1 MSDESPSPMMMT
13 AEDVGAALAGFALSL
28 APLLSKQ
35 QTPSGLL
42 DALAIELRG
51 MVDGMTRHGDE
62 GTPAAAALLIA
73 AAMLEATAPDEIK
86 PSNDD

>member
-1 MSDESPSPMMMT
+1 MMMT

-73 AAMLEATAPDEIK
+73 AAMLEATAPEEIK